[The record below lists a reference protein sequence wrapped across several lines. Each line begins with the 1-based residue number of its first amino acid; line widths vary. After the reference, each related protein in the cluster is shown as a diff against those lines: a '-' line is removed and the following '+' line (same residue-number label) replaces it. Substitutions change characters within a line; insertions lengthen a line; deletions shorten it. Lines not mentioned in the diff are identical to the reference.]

1 MQSRSHIPDFAMS
14 EGVWAVRKIP
24 FVTAETAPTG
34 HPNKLLLNG
43 STVCWSSCSQLLFS
57 VNVWWLLL
65 AFTAEIASA
74 GRAFVS
80 LTLACEIF
88 FLTGVKFLDVSS
100 SYHKHSESFT
110 YTTTGLSLP
119 R

>member
-1 MQSRSHIPDFAMS
+1 MS

-43 STVCWSSCSQLLFS
+43 STVFWSSCSQLLFS

-65 AFTAEIASA
+65 AFVVEIASV

-100 SYHKHSESFT
+100 SGDTHSESSI
-110 YTTTGLSLP
+110 YTTTVVSLP